1 MASREHRI
9 PRVRDVVELAIQPLR
24 LVRGDHDAAQPM
36 PHDADGAPDAA
47 TPLRR
52 DDARCEELT
61 ALHEVERDLGD
72 QAAPADRA
80 TRSAQAYL
88 EARRR
93 RLRRE
98 LDEARRGA

>member
-9 PRVRDVVELAIQPLR
+9 PRVRDVVELATQPLR
-24 LVRGDHDAAQPM
+24 LVRGDQT
-36 PHDADGAPDAA
+36 APDLPPPAA
-47 TPLRR
+47 EAPRADDDDVRR
-52 DDARCEELT
+52 EELS
-61 ALHEVERDLGD
+61 ALHEAERDLGGE
-72 QAAPADRA
+72 AAPADRA

-88 EARRR
+88 AARRR

>member
-1 MASREHRI
+1 MAPREHRI
-9 PRVRDVVELAIQPLR
+9 PRVRDVVELATQPLR
-24 LVRGDHDAAQPM
+24 LVRGDQA
-36 PHDADGAPDAA
+36 APDVPAPA
-47 TPLRR
+47 VDASRADEDVRR
-52 DDARCEELT
+52 EELA
-61 ALHEVERDLGD
+61 ALHEVERDLDG

-88 EARRR
+88 AARRR